1 MARAAERLREN
12 TPGPLFVD
20 STCID
25 CGACRIIAP
34 HHFRRGGSGLSIV
47 HRQPETEAERT
58 RALMALVACPT
69 SSIGTEPRLDA
80 TPGAAAFPERL
91 DEEAQVYFCGFTAES
106 SFGATSYLVR
116 RPEGNVLVDSPR
128 AAGPLLR
135 RLEELGGVRWMFL
148 THRDDVAD
156 HRRFR
161 ERFGC
166 ERILHARDV
175 GAGTRDVERKLEG
188 EEPQRLA
195 EDLVAIPVP
204 GHTAGSAVLLY
215 RQRFLFTGDHLM
227 GTEDGSRLEA
237 GRDVCWYSWPE
248 QIRSMERLLDVRFE
262 WVLPGH
268 GGRYRAASP
277 SAMRQELKTLIAEMR
292 SRA

>member
-1 MARAAERLREN
+1 MARAAARLSEN
-12 TPGPLFVD
+12 VAGPFFVD

-25 CGACRIIAP
+25 CGACRVIDP
-34 HHFRRGGSGLSIV
+34 RHFRRGASGLSLV
-47 HRQPETEAERT
+47 HRQPESPEDET

-69 SSIGTEPRLDA
+69 SSIGTEPRRDA
-80 TPGAAAFPERL
+80 GPGVAAFPERL

-116 RPEGNVLVDSPR
+116 RREGNVLVDSPR

-135 RLEELGGVRWMFL
+135 RIEELGGVRWMFL

-175 GAGTRDVERKLEG
+175 GAGTREVERPLEG
-188 EEPQRLA
+188 DEPQRLA
-195 EDLVAIPVP
+195 DDLVAVPVP
-204 GHTAGSAVLLY
+204 GHTAGSTALLY
-215 RQRFLFTGDHLM
+215 RDRFLFTGDHLA
-227 GTEDGSRLEA
+227 GADEGDGLEA
-237 GRDVCWYSWPE
+237 WPSVCWYSWPE
-248 QIRSMERLLDVRFE
+248 QIRSMRRLLHLRFE

-277 SAMRQELKTLIAEMR
+277 TAMRRELERLIAAM
-292 SRA
+292 

>member
-12 TPGPLFVD
+12 APGAFFVD

-25 CGACRIIAP
+25 CGACRIVAP
-34 HHFRRGGSGLSIV
+34 DHFRRGGSGLSV
-47 HRQPETEAERT
+47 VYRQPETEAQRT
-58 RALMALVACPT
+58 RGLMALVACPT
-69 SSIGTEPRLDA
+69 SSIGTEPRHDA
-80 TPGAAAFPERL
+80 TPGVASFPELL
-91 DEEAQVYFCGFTAES
+91 DDEAQVYFCGFTAES

-135 RLEELGGVRWMFL
+135 RLEALGGVRWMFL

-175 GAGTRDVERKLEG
+175 TAGTRDVERNLEG
-188 EEPQRLA
+188 DEPQRLA
-195 EDLVAIPVP
+195 DDLLAIPVP

-215 RQRFLFTGDHLM
+215 RERFLFTGDHLM
-227 GTEDGSRLEA
+227 GTEDGASLEA
-237 GRDVCWYSWPE
+237 GRDVCWYSWPK
-248 QIRSMERLLDVRFE
+248 QIQSMERLLDHRFE
-262 WVLPGH
+262 CVLPGH

-277 SAMRQELKTLIAEMR
+277 AAMRRAVESVLVEMR
-292 SRA
+292 AHR

>member
-1 MARAAERLREN
+1 MARPGERLSEN
-12 TPGPLFVD
+12 APGLFFVD

-25 CGACRIIAP
+25 CGACRVIAP
-34 HHFRRGGSGLSIV
+34 RHFRRGGSGLSV
-47 HRQPETEAERT
+47 VYRQPETEAAQT

-69 SSIGTEPRLDA
+69 GSIGTQPRRDA
-80 TPGAAAFPERL
+80 TPGVTAFPELL
-91 DEEAQVYFCGFTAES
+91 DGEAQVFFCGFTAER

-116 RPEGNVLVDSPR
+116 RSEGSVLVDSPR

-175 GAGTRDVERKLEG
+175 DPGTRDVERKLEG

-195 EDLVAIPVP
+195 DDLLAIPVP
-204 GHTAGSAVLLY
+204 GHTAGSTALLY
-215 RQRFLFTGDHLM
+215 RERFLFTGDHLM
-227 GTEDGSRLEA
+227 GSEDGTALEA
-237 GRDVCWYSWPE
+237 GRDVCWHSWPQ
-248 QIRSMERLLDVRFE
+248 QIRSMERLLEHPFE

-268 GGRYRAASP
+268 GGPYRASSP
-277 SAMRQELKTLIAEMR
+277 SAMRKELERLLAQMR
-292 SRA
+292 SQR